1 MNTIIGAVDDR
12 ILLGLGGGL
21 LFLILWFFKWLI
33 QKQLNTQFEKLSAAN
48 PEGRKERE
56 YDQYLALRGQQVTND
71 CLHELI
77 YAVLNGTH
85 NGGLQRAN
93 KELEEYRSISDENL
107 AKKASRWTIKIQK

>member
-1 MNTIIGAVDDR
+1 MDLAAVNNNIKILVGGAVLAS
-12 ILLGLGGGL
+12 IV
-21 LFLILWFFKWLI
+21 WFFKWLI
-33 QKQLNTQFEKLSAAN
+33 QRVLTDQFNRMNQINLKDKE
-48 PEGRKERE
+48 ERE

-93 KELEEYRSISDENL
+93 EELEKYRQITDENL
-107 AKKASRWTIKIQK
+107 SKKAARWNIKIQK

>member
-1 MNTIIGAVDDR
+1 MNNIIGAVDDR
-12 ILLGLGGGL
+12 IILGIGGGL

-33 QKQLNTQFEKLSAAN
+33 QKQLNAQFEKLSSAN
-48 PEGRKERE
+48 LEGRKERE

-85 NGGLQRAN
+85 NGGLQKAN
-93 KELEEYRSISDENL
+93 IELDEYRQITDKNL
-107 AKKASRWTIKIQK
+107 AEKASRWTIKIQK

>member
-1 MNTIIGAVDDR
+1 MNDFFKTVDVRIIV
-12 ILLGLGGGL
+12 GLGGSL

-33 QKQLNTQFEKLSAAN
+33 QKQLNAQFEEFRASNLES
-48 PEGRKERE
+48 RKERE

-93 KELEEYRSISDENL
+93 AELEEFRQISDENL
-107 AKKASRWTIKIQK
+107 SKKAARWTIKIQK